1 MNHFFRRC
9 VALLI
14 LVMAPLAQAQLIDEV
29 DFRRE
34 GANAVLQIHF
44 VTPIQYR
51 RALATKSGD
60 VVQAF
65 YDAVAVRNL
74 PDLVVYERRI
84 GASGGIPE
92 IILTDDSAGRANLS
106 RRLVIRF
113 GKPVAFRVRAG
124 RGDKLIE
131 VVLEGLAS
139 ALPSSTP
146 GAQATPVPAGR
157 FQIALANSGD
167 PGARLDTPVP
177 SSLQQYQVFTTKRKS
192 GGKTVEE
199 LNLGFFDTE
208 EEAERARQMLIE
220 RFPNATIVPV
230 PGSGKPA
237 RTAAVAAATAASA
250 AGDATAAP
258 VVPDLSGGTGSS
270 ATDVESQAAAL
281 LEKAKAADA
290 QQDHAFALARLNDLL
305 ELPPNASTRE
315 AQALAGDIRLR
326 AGDLVRARAEYETFL
341 KLYPSGADSDR
352 VRQALARLPAPGEK
366 SARRQKAPIEPTST
380 ISGSISTFYF
390 GGSSKIRTQEFE
402 DSPISGLPQLA
413 SENTLAGTDQ
423 KQLLTSA
430 DFNWRYRDSD
440 SDMRFV
446 FRDAY
451 TKDFLRSD
459 KSRERLTAL
468 YFEHRSS
475 LHGTSIKLGRQSP
488 TGGGVLNRFDG
499 VQAGYSFLPKWK
511 VNAVVGKPTEDLLK
525 SNRHFYGAWIDAEA
539 LTPSLSGSLYL
550 NQQMIDSEV
559 DRRGVGV
566 ELRYFSPSI
575 SVSGT
580 VDYDTLLKDLNI
592 ASLQGTWQSP
602 ENTVVNV
609 LVDRRATP
617 ILQLGNALFFGLPLP
632 APTDLDPNGTRLA
645 TSLKDLLRNGYTV
658 GSLRHSVK
666 ATTTDTTQ
674 GLIAVTTPLNASWQV
689 GGDVRVTN
697 LGALPPIEDILPSGQ
712 GRSRNHSFGGQVIGT
727 NLYSVRDTHVLS
739 VSFMKGSSQSLN
751 ATSGN
756 STLSYTGQLISYNNS
771 SQWSENWLFE
781 PSMKLYFQ
789 KDNKGV
795 KTSRYGPG
803 LRVTFRAFKQLSLE
817 SELSGEY
824 GKVTGRDRNEKSNRY
839 FYYVG
844 LRYDF

>member
-1 MNHFFRRC
+1 MNHHFRRC
-9 VALLI
+9 VAPLI
-14 LVMAPLAQAQLIDEV
+14 VVAAPMAQAQLIDEV

-84 GASGGIPE
+84 GASGGIPD

-113 GKPVAFRVRAG
+113 GKPVPFRVRAG

-131 VVLEGLAS
+131 VVLEGLAGE
-139 ALPSSTP
+139 LPASTP
-146 GAQATPVPAGR
+146 GAQATPVPTGR
-157 FQIALANSGD
+157 FQISLVQGGD
-167 PGARLDTPVP
+167 AASKLDTPVP
-177 SSLQQYQVFTTKRKS
+177 SSLQQYQVFTTQRKE
-192 GGKTVEE
+192 GDKTVTD
-199 LNLGFFDTE
+199 LNLGYFETQA
-208 EEAERARQMLIE
+208 EAERARQMLLE
-220 RFPNATIVPV
+220 RFPSAAIVPV
-230 PGSGKPA
+230 PKPA
-237 RTAAVAAATAASA
+237 KAPRTAAVAPSKAASA
-250 AGDATAAP
+250 AADAAP
-258 VVPDLSGGTGSS
+258 APVIPDLSGAPAPS
-270 ATDVESQAAAL
+270 AAETDARAAAL
-281 LEKAKAADA
+281 LAQAKTADA

-305 ELPPNASTRE
+305 ELPPNVSTRE

-326 AGDLVRARAEYETFL
+326 SGDAVRARAEYETFL
-341 KLYPSGADSDR
+341 KLYPSGPDADR
-352 VRQALARLPAPGEK
+352 VRLALAQLPTPGEK

-380 ISGSISTFYF
+380 ISGSISSFYF
-390 GGSSKIRTQEFE
+390 GGSSKVRTQEFE

-413 SENTLAGTDQ
+413 NENTLAGTDQ

-430 DFNWRYRDSD
+430 DLNWRYRDSD
-440 SDMRFV
+440 TDMRFV
-446 FRDAY
+446 FRDAF
-451 TKDFLRSD
+451 TKDFLRD
-459 KSRERLTAL
+459 KSKNRLTAM

-511 VNAVVGKPTEDLLK
+511 VNAVFGKPTEDLLN
-525 SNRHFYGAWIDAEA
+525 SSRHFYGAWIDAEA
-539 LTPSLSGSLYL
+539 LTSSLSGSLYV
-550 NQQMIDSEV
+550 NQQMIDAEV
-559 DRRGVGV
+559 DRRAVGV

-580 VDYDTLLKDLNI
+580 LDYDTLIKGLNI
-592 ASLQGTWQSP
+592 ASLQGTWQSA

-632 APTDLDPNGTRLA
+632 APTELDPNGTRLA
-645 TSLKDLLRNGYTV
+645 TSLKDLLKNGFSV
-658 GSLRHSVK
+658 GSLRDSVK

-674 GLIAVTTPLNASWQV
+674 GLIALTTPINANWQV

-697 LGALPPIEDILPSGQ
+697 LGALPAIRDILPNGQ
-712 GRSRNHSFGGQVIGT
+712 GSSKNHSFGGQVIGT

-739 VSFMKGSSQSLN
+739 VSFLKGSSQALN
-751 ATSGN
+751 PTSGN

-771 SQWSENWLFE
+771 SQWNENWLFE
-781 PSMKLYFQ
+781 PSLKLYFQ
-789 KDNKGV
+789 KDNQGV

-803 LRVTFRAFKQLSLE
+803 LRVTYRAFKQLSLE

-824 GKVTGRDRNEKSNRY
+824 GKLTGPSRNEKSNRY

-844 LRYDF
+844 VRYDF

>member
-1 MNHFFRRC
+1 MKHPFLRC
-9 VALLI
+9 LAPMIVVVAP
-14 LVMAPLAQAQLIDEV
+14 MAQAQLIDEV

-74 PDLVVYERRI
+74 PDLVVYERRLR
-84 GASGGIPE
+84 ASGAIPE
-92 IILTDDSAGRANLS
+92 ITLTDDSAGRANLS

-146 GAQATPVPAGR
+146 GAQVMPPPAGR
-157 FQIALANSGD
+157 FQISLARSSD
-167 PGARLDTPVP
+167 PTAQLDTPVP
-177 SSLQQYQVFTTKRKS
+177 SSLQQYQVFTTRRKE
-192 GGKTVEE
+192 GDQTVNE
-199 LNLGFFDTE
+199 LNLGYFETE
-208 EEAERARQMLIE
+208 AEAERARQLLLQ
-220 RFPNATIVPV
+220 RFPNAAIVPV
-230 PGSGKPA
+230 PKGA
-237 RTAAVAAATAASA
+237 RRAAAAALPQA
-250 AGDATAAP
+250 ATDAAPAP
-258 VVPDLSGGTGSS
+258 VVPDLSGAPAPS
-270 ATDVESQAAAL
+270 AADIDGRAAAL
-281 LEKAKAADA
+281 LAQAKAADA

-326 AGDLVRARAEYETFL
+326 SGDAVRARAEYETFL
-341 KLYPSGADSDR
+341 KLYPSGPDADR
-352 VRQALARLPAPGEK
+352 VRQALAQLPAPGEK

-380 ISGSISTFYF
+380 ISGSISSFYF

-430 DFNWRYRDSD
+430 DLNWRYRDSD

-459 KSRERLTAL
+459 KSRNRLTAL

-488 TGGGVLNRFDG
+488 IGGGVLNRFDG
-499 VQAGYSFLPKWK
+499 IQAGYTFLPKWK
-511 VNAVVGKPTEDLLK
+511 VNAVYGKPTEDLLK

-539 LTPSLSGSLYL
+539 LTSSLSGSLYV

-559 DRRGVGV
+559 DRRAVGV
-566 ELRYFSPSI
+566 ELRYFSPSV

-580 VDYDTLLKDLNI
+580 LDYDTLIKGLNI

-632 APTDLDPNGTRLA
+632 APTDFDPNGTRLA
-645 TSLKDLLRNGYTV
+645 TSLKDLLKNGYTV
-658 GSLRHSVK
+658 GSLRDSVK

-674 GLIAVTTPLNASWQV
+674 GLIALTTPINANWQV
-689 GGDVRVTN
+689 GGDVRMTN
-697 LGALPPIEDILPSGQ
+697 LGALPPIQDILPNGQ
-712 GRSRNHSFGGQVIGT
+712 GSSKNHSFGGQVIGT

-739 VSFMKGSSQSLN
+739 VSFLKGSSEALN
-751 ATSGN
+751 PTSGN
-756 STLSYTGQLISYNNS
+756 STLSYTGQLVSYNNS
-771 SQWSENWLFE
+771 SQWNENWLFE
-781 PSMKLYFQ
+781 PSMKFYFQ
-789 KDNKGV
+789 KDNTHL

-803 LRVTFRAFKQLSLE
+803 LRVTYRAAKRFSVE

-824 GKVTGRDRNEKSNRY
+824 SKVTGPTRNEKANRY

-844 LRYDF
+844 IRYDF